1 MVKPQRNHIFLFV
14 NNSRGGWRDF
24 LYQTE
29 GEGLVVFLLMVMH
42 LSMLNRKVH
51 KFGIRLFLFG
61 TCLEHVKLFS
71 DGFNHI
77 AELVSI

>member
-1 MVKPQRNHIFLFV
+1 ML
-14 NNSRGGWRDF
+14 
-24 LYQTE
+24 
-29 GEGLVVFLLMVMH
+29 FLLLVML